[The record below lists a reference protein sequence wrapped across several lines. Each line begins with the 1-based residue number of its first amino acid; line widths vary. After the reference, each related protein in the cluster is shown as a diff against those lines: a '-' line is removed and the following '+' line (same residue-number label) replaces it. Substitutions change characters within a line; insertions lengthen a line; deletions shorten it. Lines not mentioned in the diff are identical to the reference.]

1 VKRVLF
7 TLGAALLVVVPAAT
21 GLIGNTSFAQSVP
34 VRVPSHAII
43 VDYDGAQRP
52 ASTTEPRD
60 DHGGQSPAR
69 TTEPRDDHGGQSP
82 AGTTEPRDHSSR
94 RPVATAGSGQA
105 GVSGDDSGKAT
116 VSGSRP
122 SAADKGRHGQ
132 KAAGVGSGTDGS
144 GHT

>member
-1 VKRVLF
+1 MKRVLF

-60 DHGGQSPAR
+60 DHGGQSPA
-69 TTEPRDDHGGQSP
+69 
-82 AGTTEPRDHSSR
+82 GTTEPRDHSSR

-122 SAADKGRHGQ
+122 STADKGRHGQ